1 MINIGIVG
9 DYLGENS
16 FNDIVDAQVHST
28 ITAYKIKSLV
38 KSLVETRDFNSVN
51 LITLEASALSDTI
64 YSACT
69 EFGDIYDYDTKLTL
83 LMRNESTLRKYIG
96 CSAKALGKYDSII
109 YTDSK
114 TSLHQGSLR
123 TVKERELNKEQYFVD
138 SCDIIIH
145 LWEGDIEEFNKYT
158 RMLKGRKKKRFII
171 DSFSLEILEVD

>member
-1 MINIGIVG
+1 
-9 DYLGENS
+9 
-16 FNDIVDAQVHST
+16 
-28 ITAYKIKSLV
+28 
-38 KSLVETRDFNSVN
+38 
-51 LITLEASALSDTI
+51 
-64 YSACT
+64 
-69 EFGDIYDYDTKLTL
+69 
-83 LMRNESTLRKYIG
+83 MRNESTLRKYIG

-114 TSLHQGSLR
+114 TSLYQGSLR